1 MTATGVNKE
10 IETVTKENVSNMP
23 LAVNS
28 CHRIIMYKKKV
39 STRMK
44 SAFIEEFIKDN
55 KCAITFAHFYAI
67 KATR

>member
-1 MTATGVNKE
+1 
-10 IETVTKENVSNMP
+10 MP

-55 KCAITFAHFYAI
+55 KCAKTFAHFYAI